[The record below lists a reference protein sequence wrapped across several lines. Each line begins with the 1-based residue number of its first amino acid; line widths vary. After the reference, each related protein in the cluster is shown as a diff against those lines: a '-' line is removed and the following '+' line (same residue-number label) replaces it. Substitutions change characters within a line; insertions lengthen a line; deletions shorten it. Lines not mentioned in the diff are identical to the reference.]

1 MAYTWG
7 EIKLESIKK
16 MFLNNDTI
24 TLEDLDDMAEDNKYK
39 IYLNAMPQA
48 ANEGIAECMK
58 RSRPYIKTVE
68 FTQRPIDNL
77 LGDNFKTRYYVCEE
91 ITYETTGGKAYYF
104 EMDAKGKATI
114 LRQNMDGEWTVI
126 AEHENKSRH
135 PGVFT
140 KYKGYITNTINAKV
154 KIVFSGDS
162 VYSFRNVAIYGLNYN
177 QEGGSKTKYIPDYR
191 PYNIYDLRDIASDYY
206 KIYKLYYENYNHELI
221 NRNDYILQDANTL
234 VINKDLL
241 GNFILKYQP
250 YQTKIEEET
259 SNDEELQLYDEIAV
273 ILPLYIASQLYKDDD
288 IALATMYRN
297 EFETALQNLYPKQDD
312 IQYVSK
318 SGWL

>member
-24 TLEDLDDMAEDNKYK
+24 TKEDLSVMAEDNKYK

-77 LGDNFKTRYYVCEE
+77 LGENFKTRYYMCEE
-91 ITYETTGGKAYYF
+91 VVYETSGGKSYYF
-104 EMDAKGKATI
+104 EMDAKGLATVYRMN
-114 LRQNMDGEWTVI
+114 LEGEWIEV
-126 AEHENKSRH
+126 AKHENKARQ

-140 KYKGYITNTINAKV
+140 KYKGYIMNDLNQKV

-162 VYSFRNVAIYGLNYN
+162 VYSFRNVAIYGVNYN
-177 QEGGSKTKYIPDYR
+177 QGGNKISYIPDYK
-191 PYNIYDLRDIASDYY
+191 PYNIYDLRDLTEDYY
-206 KIYKLYYENYNHELI
+206 KIDKLYFENHNHELI
-221 NRNDYILQDANTL
+221 NRNDYIIQDGNTL
-234 VINKDLL
+234 IINKDLI

-250 YQTKIEEET
+250 YQKKITDET
-259 SNDEELQLYDEIAV
+259 SDDTKLQLYDEVAV

-297 EFETALQNLYPKQDD
+297 EFETALQDLYPRQDD
-312 IQYVSK
+312 IQYISK

>member
-1 MAYTWG
+1 MTYTWG

-24 TLEDLDDMAEDNKYK
+24 TKDDLSAMAEDNKYK

-77 LGDNFKTRYYVCEE
+77 LGENFKTRYYMCDE
-91 ITYETTGGKAYYF
+91 IVYETSGGKSYYF
-104 EMDAKGKATI
+104 EMDAKGLATI
-114 LRQNMDGEWTVI
+114 YRMNLEGEWIEV
-126 AEHENKSRH
+126 AKHENKARQ

-140 KYKGYITNTINAKV
+140 KYKGYIVNDLNQKV

-162 VYSFRNVAIYGLNYN
+162 VYSFRNVAIYGVNYN
-177 QEGGSKTKYIPDYR
+177 QGGNKISYIPDYK
-191 PYNIYDLRDIASDYY
+191 PYNIYDLRDLAEDYY
-206 KIYKLYYENYNHELI
+206 KIDKLYFENPSHELI
-221 NRNDYILQDANTL
+221 NRNDYIIQDGNTL
-234 VINKDLL
+234 IINKDLI

-250 YQTKIEEET
+250 YQKKITDET
-259 SNDEELQLYDEIAV
+259 SDDTKLQLYDEIAV

-297 EFETALQNLYPKQDD
+297 EFETALQDLYPRQDD
-312 IQYVSK
+312 TQYISK

>member
-16 MFLNNDTI
+16 MFLNNDII
-24 TLEDLDDMAEDNKYK
+24 TKDDLSNMAEDNKYK

-58 RSRPYIKTVE
+58 RSRPYIKTIE
-68 FTQRPIDNL
+68 FTQRPIENL
-77 LGDNFKTRYYVCEE
+77 LGDNFKTRYYMCEE
-91 ITYETTGGKAYYF
+91 IVYETDGGKSYYF
-104 EMDAKGKATI
+104 EMDAKGVATI
-114 LRQNMDGEWTVI
+114 YRMNLEGEWIEV
-126 AEHENKSRH
+126 AKHENKAQE

-140 KYKGYITNTINAKV
+140 KYKGYVVNDLNQRV
-154 KIVFSGDS
+154 KIVFGGDS

-177 QEGGSKTKYIPDYR
+177 QGGNKTKYIPDYK
-191 PYNIYDLRDIASDYY
+191 PYNIYDLRELAEDYY
-206 KIYKLYYENYNHELI
+206 KIDKLYFENHNHELI
-221 NRNDYILQDANTL
+221 NRNDYIIQDGNTL
-234 VINKDLL
+234 IINKDLI

-250 YQTKIEEET
+250 YQKKITEET
-259 SNDEELQLYDEIAV
+259 SDDVKLQLYDEIAV

-297 EFETALQNLYPKQDD
+297 EFESALQDLYPRQDD
-312 IQYVSK
+312 TQYISK

>member
-24 TLEDLDDMAEDNKYK
+24 TIDDLSNMAEDNKYK

-68 FTQRPIDNL
+68 FTQRPIENL
-77 LGDNFKTRYYVCEE
+77 LGDNFTTRYYMCEE
-91 ITYETTGGKAYYF
+91 IVYSADKGKSYYF
-104 EMDAKGKATI
+104 EMDAKGIATVYRKN
-114 LRQNMDGEWTVI
+114 LDGDWIEI
-126 AEHENKSRH
+126 ARHENKAKQ

-140 KYKGYITNTINAKV
+140 KFKGYILNDVNQPV
-154 KIVFSGDS
+154 KIVFSGES
-162 VYSFRNVAIYGLNYN
+162 VYSIRNVAIYSLNYN
-177 QEGGSKTKYIPDYR
+177 QGGNNVKYIPDYK
-191 PYNIYDLRDIASDYY
+191 PYNIYDLRNIAEDYY

-221 NRNDYILQDANTL
+221 NRNDYILQDDFTL
-234 VINKDLL
+234 IINKDLL

-250 YQTKIEEET
+250 YQEKIDSET
-259 SNDEELQLYDEIAV
+259 DDDEELQLHDEIAV

>member
-24 TLEDLDDMAEDNKYK
+24 TKDDLSAMAEDNKYK

-68 FTQRPIDNL
+68 FTQIPIDNL
-77 LGDNFKTRYYVCEE
+77 LGENFKTRYYMCEE
-91 ITYETTGGKAYYF
+91 VVYETSGGKSYYF
-104 EMDAKGKATI
+104 EMDAKGLATVYRMN
-114 LRQNMDGEWTVI
+114 LEGEWIEV
-126 AEHENKSRH
+126 AKHENKARQ

-140 KYKGYITNTINAKV
+140 KYKGYIVNDLNQKV

-162 VYSFRNVAIYGLNYN
+162 VYSFRNVAIYGVNYN
-177 QEGGSKTKYIPDYR
+177 QGGNKISYIPDYK
-191 PYNIYDLRDIASDYY
+191 PYNIYDLRDLAEDYY
-206 KIYKLYYENYNHELI
+206 KIDKLYFENHNHELI
-221 NRNDYILQDANTL
+221 NRNDYIIQDGNTL
-234 VINKDLL
+234 IINKDLI

-250 YQTKIEEET
+250 YQKKITDET
-259 SNDEELQLYDEIAV
+259 SDDTKLQLYDEIAV

-297 EFETALQNLYPKQDD
+297 EFETALQDLYPRQDD
-312 IQYVSK
+312 TQYISK

>member
-24 TLEDLDDMAEDNKYK
+24 TKDDLSSMSEDNKYK

-58 RSRPYIKTVE
+58 RSRPYIKTIE
-68 FTQRPIDNL
+68 FTQTPINNL
-77 LGDNFKTRYYVCEE
+77 LGDNFKTRYYLCEE
-91 ITYETTGGKAYYF
+91 IEYCADGGKSYYF
-104 EMDAKGKATI
+104 EMDAKGFATVYRMNLEGKWI
-114 LRQNMDGEWTVI
+114 EI
-126 AEHENKSRH
+126 AKHENKAQQ

-140 KYKGYITNTINAKV
+140 KYKGFIVNDLNQKV
-154 KIVFSGDS
+154 KIVFGGES
-162 VYSFRNVAIYGLNYN
+162 VYSIRNVAIYGLNYN
-177 QEGGSKTKYIPDYR
+177 QGGNKIKYIPDYK
-191 PYNIYDLRDIASDYY
+191 PYNIYNLKELAEDYY
-206 KIYKLYYENYNHELI
+206 KIDKLYFENYNHELV
-221 NRNDYILQDANTL
+221 NRNDYILQDSNTL
-234 VINKDLL
+234 IINKDLI

-250 YQTKIEEET
+250 YQKKITDET
-259 SNDEELQLYDEIAV
+259 SDDVKLQLYDEIAV

-288 IALATMYRN
+288 IALATVYRN

-312 IQYVSK
+312 TQYISK